1 MRVRDL
7 IFGALAVVL
16 LVGYIVVG
24 QRVAPLLLPSA
35 AATPTPARPTG
46 NISAPTIGGTIAFVL
61 RGDVFMLTG
70 GQYAS
75 RTEDGRAQTPA
86 LSPDGQTVYFV
97 RVEQIDGKSTVD
109 GAVVNAR
116 LGYSDI
122 IAKPAG
128 GGSEDILLTGLTKV
142 TSGFHQVTWY
152 LAPAPSPD
160 GKRLAVIEAGQ
171 DGSSDLIVLDLGTK
185 RLPTRLSAGAD
196 WADPSWSPDGK
207 TLVVTA
213 YDSGTP
219 ELLLKPADGIAR
231 ATPLKG
237 LPDGEPYRPTFT
249 PDGKWIVYTLR
260 HDGKSTVDGAVVN
273 ARLGYSDIIAKPA
286 GGGSEDVLLTGLTKV
301 PSGFHQVTWYL
312 APAPSPDGKRL
323 AVIEA
328 GQDGSSDLIL
338 LDLATKKAPTR
349 LSTGADWADPS
360 WSPDGKMLVVTAY
373 DSGTPELL
381 LKPADGIARSTPLKG
396 LPEGEPYRPT
406 FTPDGKWIVYT
417 LRHDG
422 KNDLHAFEISTSRD
436 IALTADGQSWNPAV
450 SPDGTQIAF
459 LRSTSFTIDLWVLD
473 LGGVLTT
480 GGAPKGA
487 QRITNGEGV
496 DGANRPSWGR

>member
-1 MRVRDL
+1 VRVRDL
-7 IFGALAVVL
+7 IFSALAVLL
-16 LVGYIVVG
+16 LVGYIAVG

-46 NISAPTIGGTIAFVL
+46 NVSAPAIGGRIAFVL
-61 RGDVFMLTG
+61 RGDIFMLTG

-75 RTEDGRAQTPA
+75 RTEDGRSDTPA
-86 LSPDGQTVYFV
+86 LSPDGQTLYFA

-122 IAKPAG
+122 IEKSSD
-128 GGSEDILLTGLTKV
+128 GGSEDVLLTGLTKAAN
-142 TSGFHQVTWY
+142 GFHQVKWY

-160 GKRLAVIEAGQ
+160 GKRLAVIEADP
-171 DGSSDLIVLDLGTK
+171 DGSSDLILLDLVTK
-185 RLPTRLSAGAD
+185 KAPTILSNGAD
-196 WADPSWSPDGK
+196 WADPAWSPDGK
-207 TLVVTA
+207 TIVVTA

-219 ELLLKPADGIAR
+219 ELLLKPTDGVTR
-231 ATPLKG
+231 STPLKG

-260 HDGKSTVDGAVVN
+260 HDGK
-273 ARLGYSDIIAKPA
+273 
-286 GGGSEDVLLTGLTKV
+286 
-301 PSGFHQVTWYL
+301 
-312 APAPSPDGKRL
+312 
-323 AVIEA
+323 
-328 GQDGSSDLIL
+328 
-338 LDLATKKAPTR
+338 
-349 LSTGADWADPS
+349 
-360 WSPDGKMLVVTAY
+360 
-373 DSGTPELL
+373 
-381 LKPADGIARSTPLKG
+381 
-396 LPEGEPYRPT
+396 
-406 FTPDGKWIVYT
+406 
-417 LRHDG
+417 
-422 KNDLHAFEISTSRD
+422 NDLHAFEIATSRD

-480 GGAPKGA
+480 GGAPTGT